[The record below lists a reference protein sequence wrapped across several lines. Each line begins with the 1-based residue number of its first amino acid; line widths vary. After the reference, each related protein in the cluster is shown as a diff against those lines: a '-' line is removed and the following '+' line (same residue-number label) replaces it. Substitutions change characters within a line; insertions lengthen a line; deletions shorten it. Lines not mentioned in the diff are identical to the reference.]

1 VNLRAHFHR
10 FLSADPDR
18 VHFAAHSHH
27 LWPDVSFDAHMQ
39 AWLDAARLADRKW
52 DHVFGE
58 IVPRVQG
65 HIARRLGLRDGSS
78 VVFAPNTHELVLR
91 ILSCLPADGSA
102 RPIRVLTTDSEFHS
116 FTRQSARLEEEGL
129 LVITRVP
136 TQPFATFVERF
147 DGAARAA
154 SFDLVFLSH
163 VFFNSGWAIPD
174 LSRALEAAIGSSAYV
189 VVDGYHAFA
198 ALPIDL
204 TPLRD
209 RIFYLA
215 GGYKYAMSGE
225 GCCFCHVP
233 PGYAERPRNTGWYA
247 SFGTLEKKQ
256 SGVPYAT
263 GGARMFGA
271 TFDPTALYRF
281 DAAMSLLDRL
291 SIDAAKIHAHAHAM
305 QARFMTELAQAP
317 ELPLRA
323 EMLVVPM
330 DEASRGHFL
339 TFETPRAAEIQ
350 ERLQRANVITD
361 VRGDRVR
368 FGFGLYHD
376 EDEIARGVRR
386 MREVFTS

>member
-1 VNLRAHFHR
+1 MNLRAHFHR

-27 LWPDVSFDAHMQ
+27 LWPDVTFDAHMQ

-52 DHVFGE
+52 EHVFGE

-91 ILSCLPADGSA
+91 ILSCLPADGST

-129 LVITRVP
+129 LAVTRVP

-147 DGAARAA
+147 DAAARAG

-174 LSRALEAAIGSSAYV
+174 LSRVLEGATASSAYV
-189 VVDGYHAFA
+189 VVDGYHAFS

-247 SFGTLEKKQ
+247 SFGTLDKKQ
-256 SGVPYAT
+256 SGVPYAVD
-263 GGARMFGA
+263 GARMFGA

-281 DAAMSLLDRL
+281 DAVMSLLDRL
-291 SIDAAKIHAHAHAM
+291 SIDASTIHAHAHAI
-305 QARFMTELAQAP
+305 QARFTTELAQAP
-317 ELPLRA
+317 EVPLRA

-330 DEASRGHFL
+330 NEPSRGHFL

-361 VRGDRVR
+361 VRGDRIR

-376 EDEIARGVRR
+376 EDEITRGVRR
-386 MREVFTS
+386 MREICR